1 MTRHN
6 PTYRYTLEYP
16 ELGTGPVPIEPY
28 ISQDYYEK
36 EREGIFK
43 KSWLLAGRIQ
53 ELPKP
58 GDYFVR
64 DLEFA
69 PASIIVTHGRDGKIR
84 AFHNV
89 CIHRGNKLVW
99 DQGGHCNRFMCKYH
113 GWTYG
118 TDGRLLGVSEEDMF
132 FDFDKRQLSLSPVRA
147 EIWQGFIFI
156 NLDPEPKSSLGE
168 ALADID
174 ELIDGY
180 PFDSFETCIS
190 YQARL
195 NANWKVLVDSQ
206 QEGYHA
212 KTLHS
217 RSLPGFLTNKSEP
230 SRHVV
235 DIRLFEKNR
244 LISYYG
250 NRDIKPSPSA
260 IKAFQYGPSVSKFS
274 GDDVIRGINPTND
287 PNWAFDEYAI
297 FPNSQ
302 LLLFAGMFITH
313 SMWPI
318 SVNEAIWE
326 ARAYLPSAQ
335 TAAQRFSLE
344 YSKVLLRDAWLE
356 DGSTLEATQIG
367 LESGAIT
374 HQILQDQELL
384 IRHAAKVVDDMVKA
398 N

>member
-1 MTRHN
+1 MTQHN
-6 PTYRYTLEYP
+6 PTYRYTMEYP
-16 ELGTGPVPIEPY
+16 ELGTEPVPIEPY
-28 ISQDYYEK
+28 ISPEYYEK
-36 EREGIFK
+36 ERERIFK
-43 KSWLLAGRIQ
+43 KSWLLAGRVQ
-53 ELPKP
+53 EIPQP

-64 DLEFA
+64 EFEFA
-69 PASIIVTHGRDGKIR
+69 PASLIIAHGRDGEIR

-89 CIHRGNKLVW
+89 CVHRGNKLVW
-99 DQGGHCNRFMCKYH
+99 DQGGRCNRFMCKYH

-132 FDFDKRQLSLSPVRA
+132 FDFDKRQVGLSAVRA
-147 EIWQGFIFI
+147 EIWQGFIFV
-156 NLDPEPKSSLGE
+156 NLDSHPSRTLAEE
-168 ALADID
+168 LADINA
-174 ELIDGY
+174 LIDGY
-180 PFDSFETCIS
+180 PFDSFGTCIS

-195 NANWKVLVDSQ
+195 RANWKVLVDSQ

-235 DIRLFEKNR
+235 DMRLFEKNR

-260 IKAFQYGPSVSKFS
+260 MKAFQFGPSVSKFA
-274 GDDVIRGINPTND
+274 GDDVVKGINATND
-287 PNWAFDEYAI
+287 PNWAFDEYVI

-356 DGSTLEATQIG
+356 DGSTLEATQVG

-384 IRHAAKVVDDMVKA
+384 IRHSAKVVDDMVMA
-398 N
+398 S